1 MIFFFEKFIDSMI
14 MKYHE
19 KAKEKHVS
27 IIISCG
33 FDSVPADLG
42 VVHNTSQ
49 FKDKSKCSSVES
61 YLHV

>member
-1 MIFFFEKFIDSMI
+1 MI

-49 FKDKSKCSSVES
+49 FKDKSRCSSVES